1 LFFGL
6 EQDKVCSGGGV
17 EQWHCSC
24 FSPRHCTLLPRS
36 LADRERERERES
48 ARERVTHTQHVQKH
62 CVFVVGG
69 VGKTDGR
76 WRVAVAARMA
86 H

>member
-1 LFFGL
+1 MAVLL
-6 EQDKVCSGGGV
+6 LLTT
-17 EQWHCSC
+17 
-24 FSPRHCTLLPRS
+24 TLHTTLPS
-36 LADRERERERES
+36 LADRERERERERER

>member
-1 LFFGL
+1 MPLL
-6 EQDKVCSGGGV
+6 LLLTK
-17 EQWHCSC
+17 
-24 FSPRHCTLLPRS
+24 TLHTTPPS
-36 LADRERERERES
+36 LADRERERERK
-48 ARERVTHTQHVQKH
+48 RERVTHTQHVQKH